1 MHMCL
6 AAAILDSAA
15 LTKLVCCQLQTVK
28 RPITSHFIPISIS
41 RHPILFGTEVP
52 NFVPYILFSPLT

>member
-1 MHMCL
+1 MHVWL

-15 LTKLVCCQLQTVK
+15 LTKLVCCQLQTFEK
-28 RPITSHFIPISIS
+28 PIDSHFIPINIS
-41 RHPILFGTEVP
+41 RHPILLGTEVP